1 MHSETVIPQPAP
13 SAAELLALLEA
24 AYQVAFRTDWE
35 MRVRGVLR
43 NFLGDTDPADLS
55 PDKLSPFTEHVFWLV
70 KQTGIIRD
78 PAGWITGHR
87 SQSEPAT
94 KREDDGLIDE
104 RLTFD
109 GILFFN
115 APTSNDVHPHF
126 A

>member
-70 KQTGIIRD
+70 KRTGIVGD
-78 PAGWITGHR
+78 PEWLDHTSPGSIG
-87 SQSEPAT
+87 SPQ

-104 RLTFD
+104 RLAFD
-109 GILFFN
+109 GIFF
-115 APTSNDVHPHF
+115 
-126 A
+126 